1 MKSWSYSNWISTFLQ
16 VFDTTASGKIKVD
29 DFRNIMMNLGE
40 KLTEDDVMDMLNY
53 VEYTPKGEI
62 KYRGKGFK

>member
-1 MKSWSYSNWISTFLQ
+1 MQ